1 MRFTSMPE
9 AMSSFRQRLLYA
21 FDTEST
27 TPKDVEIKIINR
39 LNNTIIGRKLLR
51 SVTSGEVDIAPYLR
65 SAVVAS
71 LPQQVDECAIIDTST
86 QIAVSV
92 EINGT
97 SSPTLPFVA
106 AKVDLTKSYTPL
118 TTQQLHRTMAHDE
131 FDIVSLFALH
141 DTSLEV
147 VVELIGSGGDT
158 LRFTPP
164 SGQSAIAITARNH
177 SNVDAIRVT
186 INVNGAAT
194 TVISYELKPNLRGAR
209 RLAWLNDNMGVECY
223 TFPLRKSVL
232 VEATRRHMESI
243 WGKEAA
249 ALERQNELKLIS
261 AYEPQE
267 QIEALSAILSS
278 PRVWLVKGNELQ
290 PTELTTERILTAP
303 CDKMGIIEVDIR
315 AAREGELLW

>member
-1 MRFTSMPE
+1 MPE
-9 AMSSFRQRLLYA
+9 AYSSFQQRLLYA
-21 FDTEST
+21 FDTEQSS
-27 TPKDVEIKIINR
+27 PQDVEIKIINQYD
-39 LNNTIIGRKLLR
+39 NSIIGRKLLR
-51 SVTSGEVDIAPYLR
+51 GVTHGEVDIAPYLR
-65 SAVVAS
+65 TVAVAS
-71 LPQQVDECAIIDTST
+71 LPQQIEQCAIIDTHT

-92 EINGT
+92 EVNGT

-106 AKVDLTKSYTPL
+106 AKVEQKRSCTPL

-131 FDIVSLFALH
+131 FDIVSLFAPH
-141 DTSLEV
+141 DTTLEV
-147 VVELIGSGGDT
+147 VVELIGSGGDR
-158 LRFTPP
+158 LLFTPP
-164 SGQSAIAITARNH
+164 AGQSAIAITARNH

-186 INVNGAAT
+186 IKADGVVAT
-194 TVISYELKPNLRGAR
+194 TINYDLKPNLRGSR

-232 VEATRRHMESI
+232 IEATRRHMESI
-243 WGKEAA
+243 WGKEAGA
-249 ALERQNELKLIS
+249 TERENELKLIS

-278 PRVWLVKGNELQ
+278 PRIWLVKKNNLL
-290 PTELTTERILTAP
+290 PTELTTDRIFTAP